1 MSSKNKYS
9 ARKITVVFTSLLMG
23 VTASSYGTI
32 FAQETNS
39 KSTVEMKNDIQGR
52 HIKNPVIEDS
62 NTQKSGKS
70 NNFNEVS
77 LETDGGSTETSRESE
92 GDKLE
97 VDDIFEEIV
106 KEKIDWNLVDG
117 KAFVDN
123 LLSKVDVDNKRQEI
137 KKLWLAKINE
147 LLKIHI
153 NNENLLHIKNI
164 LLEGISEDD
173 KKDGESSNNKAVKS
187 EEKDTARE
195 ESPENK
201 KADKEDQEK
210 DKKETPEEKVSEDK
224 KESKDNKA
232 VESENKDTARE
243 ESPENKKADKE
254 DQEKDKKETPEEK
267 VSEDKKESKDN
278 KEVESENKDTA
289 REESSDNKKEN
300 KEDQE
305 KDKKETPEEKVS
317 EDKKESKDNKE
328 VESENKD
335 TAREESSDNKKE
347 NKEDQEKDKK
357 ETSDGKVLDGESTV
371 ENTNKI
377 SNDKKIYNNSK
388 ENLVNRERVKNQELS
403 ASLSG
408 RVVTVS
414 FDKNKID
421 ADDVFVGAIN
431 DENLNKEIIKKLG
444 NEYKI
449 IEVFEIHFK
458 KDGEKLDSKE
468 ERTVKVSVVKNDNA
482 ELEVYHI
489 SDNNVL
495 EKVKSKYSDGSLQF
509 KIDHFSK
516 FTILERIRVGVKDLE
531 SRVQIVDLTKD
542 EYSVENKELFKNPI
556 GNNSNN
562 GEKSANGER
571 KNGDLPNTGL
581 ESSKTL
587 WWSLIIL
594 GITITLIRRRK
605 Q

>member
-123 LLSKVDVDNKRQEI
+123 LLSKVDVDDKRQEI

-164 LLEGISEDD
+164 LLEGISEDG
-173 KKDGESSNNKAVKS
+173 KKDGESSNNK
-187 EEKDTARE
+187 TA
-195 ESPENK
+195 
-201 KADKEDQEK
+201 
-210 DKKETPEEKVSEDK
+210 
-224 KESKDNKA
+224 
-232 VESENKDTARE
+232 ESENKDTARE

-289 REESSDNKKEN
+289 REES
-300 KEDQE
+300 
-305 KDKKETPEEKVS
+305 P
-317 EDKKESKDNKE
+317 
-328 VESENKD
+328 
-335 TAREESSDNKKE
+335 DNKKE

-408 RVVTVS
+408 RAVTVS

-431 DENLNKEIIKKLG
+431 DENLNKEIIRKLG

-489 SDNNVL
+489 ADNNVL
-495 EKVKSKYSDGSLQF
+495 TKIKDVSFSPGLLQF
-509 KIDHFSK
+509 KINHFSK
-516 FTILERIRVGVKDLE
+516 FAILERVRVGEKDLE
-531 SRVQIVDLTKD
+531 SRVQIVVPAELDKKEDTKNSSNNSDLGNQNSDKK
-542 EYSVENKELFKNPI
+542 V
-556 GNNSNN
+556 GNNKK
-562 GEKSANGER
+562 ETEE
-571 KNGDLPNTGL
+571 LPKTGL
-581 ESSKTL
+581 ESEQTIVM
-587 WWSLIIL
+587 SLLALTAAIV
-594 GITITLIRRRK
+594 IRKK
-605 Q
+605 QEQ

>member
-77 LETDGGSTETSRESE
+77 LETDGVSTETSRESE

-123 LLSKVDVDNKRQEI
+123 LLSKVDVDDKRQEI

-173 KKDGESSNNKAVKS
+173 KKDGESSNNKTVES
-187 EEKDTARE
+187 ENKDTARE

-201 KADKEDQEK
+201 KADKEVQEK

-254 DQEKDKKETPEEK
+254 VQEKDKKETSEEK

-278 KEVESENKDTA
+278 KVVESENKDIA
-289 REESSDNKKEN
+289 REESPENKKAD

-305 KDKKETPEEKVS
+305 KDKKETP
-317 EDKKESKDNKE
+317 
-328 VESENKD
+328 
-335 TAREESSDNKKE
+335 
-347 NKEDQEKDKK
+347 
-357 ETSDGKVLDGESTV
+357 DGKVLDGESTV

-408 RVVTVS
+408 RAVTVS

-431 DENLNKEIIKKLG
+431 DENLNKEIIRKLG

-468 ERTVKVSVVKNDNA
+468 ERMVKVSVVKNDNA

>member
-92 GDKLE
+92 GDKVE

-123 LLSKVDVDNKRQEI
+123 LLSKVDVDDKRQEI

-173 KKDGESSNNKAVKS
+173 KKDRESSNNKAVKS

-210 DKKETPEEKVSEDK
+210 DKKETP
-224 KESKDNKA
+224 
-232 VESENKDTARE
+232 
-243 ESPENKKADKE
+243 
-254 DQEKDKKETPEEK
+254 
-267 VSEDKKESKDN
+267 
-278 KEVESENKDTA
+278 
-289 REESSDNKKEN
+289 
-300 KEDQE
+300 
-305 KDKKETPEEKVS
+305 
-317 EDKKESKDNKE
+317 
-328 VESENKD
+328 
-335 TAREESSDNKKE
+335 
-347 NKEDQEKDKK
+347 
-357 ETSDGKVLDGESTV
+357 DGKVLDGESTV

-408 RVVTVS
+408 RAVTVS

-431 DENLNKEIIKKLG
+431 DENLNKEIIRKLG

>member
-77 LETDGGSTETSRESE
+77 LETDGGATETSRESE

-123 LLSKVDVDNKRQEI
+123 LLSKVDVDDKRQEI

-173 KKDGESSNNKAVKS
+173 KKDGESSNNKTVES
-187 EEKDTARE
+187 ENKDTARE
-195 ESPENK
+195 EFPENK

-243 ESPENKKADKE
+243 ESSDNKKDNKE

-278 KEVESENKDTA
+278 KAVESENKDTA

-305 KDKKETPEEKVS
+305 KDKKETP
-317 EDKKESKDNKE
+317 
-328 VESENKD
+328 
-335 TAREESSDNKKE
+335 
-347 NKEDQEKDKK
+347 
-357 ETSDGKVLDGESTV
+357 DGKVLDGESTV

-408 RVVTVS
+408 RAVTVS

-431 DENLNKEIIKKLG
+431 DENLNKEIIRKLG